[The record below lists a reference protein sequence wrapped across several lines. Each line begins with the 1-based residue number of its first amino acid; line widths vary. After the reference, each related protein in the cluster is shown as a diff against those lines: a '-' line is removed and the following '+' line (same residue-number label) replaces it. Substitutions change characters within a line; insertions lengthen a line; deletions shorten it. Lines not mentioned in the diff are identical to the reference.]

1 MNQSKRPH
9 IPAEAWEVYN
19 AFTDLLDY
27 EEDEIET
34 MSAEEIVEMFKSREY
49 YDCFDEEFKKN
60 HPYIYFQ
67 HECELATP
75 AMLYIAN
82 LN

>member
-1 MNQSKRPH
+1 MIQSKRPH
-9 IPAEAWEVYN
+9 IPGEAREVYN

-27 EEDEIET
+27 EEEIET

-49 YDCFDEEFKKN
+49 YDRFDEVFKKN